1 MRTCIGC
8 RQRAPLAELVRVVLV
23 DGRPTVDAGRRRVGR
38 GASLHPSEACVR
50 AALAKGAFGRAFRRR
65 VVDVAAADLLLEV
78 MAAWGELA

>member
-8 RQRAPLAELVRVVLV
+8 RRRAPAAELVRLVLV
-23 DGRPTVDAGRRRVGR
+23 DGRPTVDAERRRVGR
-38 GASLHPSEACVR
+38 GASMHPSEACVR

-65 VVDVAAADLLLEV
+65 VVDVAAADLWLEI